1 MPSRSWKLRIRDIV
15 DAVRTI
21 LGYVEGMTFDDF
33 VADQRTMDAVVRRLT
48 IIGEAAARVP
58 EFVCEKYRRIPWAE
72 MRAMRNFVV
81 HEYFGISE
89 HILWETI
96 QMDLPAVLGPLE
108 ALLELDKEV
117 DET

>member
-33 VADQRTMDAVVRRLT
+33 VADQRTMDAVVRRIT

-58 EFVCEKYRRIPWAE
+58 EVVCEKYPHIPWAE

-96 QMDLPAVLGPLE
+96 QMDLPAILGPLE
-108 ALLELDKEV
+108 ALLESGKEV
-117 DET
+117 DQT

>member
-1 MPSRSWKLRIRDIV
+1 MPSRSWKLRVRDIV

-21 LGYVEGMTFDDF
+21 LGYIEGMTFDDF

-48 IIGEAAARVP
+48 IIGEAATRVP
-58 EFVCEKYRRIPWAE
+58 EFVCEKYRNIPWTE

-89 HILWETI
+89 HIL
-96 QMDLPAVLGPLE
+96 
-108 ALLELDKEV
+108 
-117 DET
+117 